1 MEIKLDESTLDVL
14 KNIFEWTDLDGD
26 GIISW
31 EDLKV
36 STGLETDIEVDNIF
50 NALKTAGRGNADNT
64 EITYENFCRGIMDF
78 PFLIERFKNE
88 FLVKPLEIDVGAAE
102 QEKEY
107 NMETVEFQRDTEL
120 NFIIPGLQDAIIL
133 YSQILDNNEKKI
145 TYSNNREDLL
155 ESLRMSLEKLK
166 VKFRT
171 EGDIRKLLVNG
182 SIELYLLV
190 RDISRYHEEICSDF
204 KAELYDKDKVIEGLK
219 EKCDELAMKNER
231 LYHELETI
239 ENKAMKTIDA
249 HTGILQ
255 EKIYL
260 QQKLEEAESQELYFK
275 KVVKN
280 IEEIICNK
288 EREISQLE
296 KDLRQLN
303 SLKAIQL
310 IRESV
315 GRSPEDMKKRRQQI
329 SNYRQSVPIRK
340 CNSPTNR
347 KLTIPTTPKNDFR
360 HQMLTNQIKF
370 KDERAKKAENDYN
383 ELEIKIIKYEIEIE
397 KLSNEN
403 KALIDK
409 LQLCRLE
416 INRSTIDNRESLM
429 IPSLFDELMLIRDG
443 STVES
448 HMGGSV
454 YIDVRVKTSE
464 KGIQN
469 TAEKTDRRT
478 QTKTFDGS
486 SGTQRSCFSWFNF

>member
-1 MEIKLDESTLDVL
+1 
-14 KNIFEWTDLDGD
+14 
-26 GIISW
+26 
-31 EDLKV
+31 
-36 STGLETDIEVDNIF
+36 
-50 NALKTAGRGNADNT
+50 
-64 EITYENFCRGIMDF
+64 MDF

-145 TYSNNREDLL
+145 TYSNNLEDLL

-171 EGDIRKLLVNG
+171 EGDIRKLIVNG
-182 SIELYLLV
+182 SI
-190 RDISRYHEEICSDF
+190 
-204 KAELYDKDKVIEGLK
+204 ELYDKDKVIEGLK